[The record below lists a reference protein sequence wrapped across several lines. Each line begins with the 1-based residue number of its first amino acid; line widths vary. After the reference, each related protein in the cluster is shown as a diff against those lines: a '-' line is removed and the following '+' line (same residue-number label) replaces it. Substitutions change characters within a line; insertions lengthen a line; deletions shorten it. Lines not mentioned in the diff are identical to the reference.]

1 MNSKTLVCL
10 LFFLHTNFSQ
20 IELKNFIANFNYEE
34 LNRFVSNQKFV
45 LVGFNRSKTQY
56 NKFFKML
63 KGLASKFNS

>member
-10 LFFLHTNFSQ
+10 IFFFHINFSQ